1 MSLSSQKILQVKITT
16 ASKKLILEEIKKY
29 LIQSV
34 RVSSSGTSR
43 KVRPFIITTPN
54 PEQIVFAQSHSDFR
68 NILNRADVALPDGIG
83 LLLASRILSGKVL
96 GAPGVQI
103 SQRVAG
109 VDFMNELVTL
119 AELQRVSI
127 GLIGGYNGLA
137 VKALDCLQ
145 ASHPKLSGWAM
156 DGPELVGEDFDSIQ
170 WPGDQYWVNLAKK
183 IRETH
188 THIVFVGLGAPKQEY
203 VTMRLSDKMN
213 FPVIYMSVGGSFDV
227 IAGRLRRA
235 PIWIRSIGFEWFW
248 RLLQEPWRWRRQR
261 ALLQFMVLMLKNI
274 ALSR

>member
-34 RVSSSGTSR
+34 HVSSSGTSR

-68 NILNRADVALPDGIG
+68 KILNRADVALPDGIG

-103 SQRVAG
+103 SERVAG

-145 ASHPKLSGWAM
+145 ASHSKLSGWAM

-170 WPGDQYWVNLAKK
+170 WPGDQYWVNLVKK

-203 VTMRLSDKMN
+203 VTMRLSDKTN

-261 ALLQFMVLMLKNI
+261 ALLQFMVLMLKNK